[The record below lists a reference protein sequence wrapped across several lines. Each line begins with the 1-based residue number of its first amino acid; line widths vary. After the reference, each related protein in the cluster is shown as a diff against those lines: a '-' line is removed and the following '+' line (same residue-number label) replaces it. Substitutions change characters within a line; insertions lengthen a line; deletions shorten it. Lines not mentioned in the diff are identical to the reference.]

1 MLQLSIGRFDRDQQS
16 ARCGRTGL
24 AFLFKISDRKWVR
37 IGFKQEK
44 QMGTLTFYGA
54 AQRVTGSCYLIR
66 SGEHRILLEC
76 GMLQGENDEK
86 KNDNWNRN
94 STQRA
99 PAASFPF
106 AVSEI
111 NAVVISHAHLDH
123 SGMLPLLVKE
133 GYAGPIYMTRQTQAL
148 LPTLHKDAAFLQ
160 QKDTEWENK
169 RRSRAGKRAIE
180 PLYDMDDVEREL
192 NLCSGMAYREVK
204 EILPGIRLCF
214 REAGHILGSAIVE
227 LWFEEQGGTRKLVF
241 SGDLGNSNAPLMR
254 DPAVITEADLLLL
267 ESTYGN
273 RNHQPLQET
282 LAEFSAALDAA
293 AESGGNVLIP
303 SFAVGRTQ
311 DLIYHLGQL
320 YHSGKLKQN
329 NIFIDSPMATS
340 ISEIYEQNAHL
351 FNKDD
356 PEFRELMSHDWQ
368 QWLPILRFTRSV
380 EESMALNKI
389 TGGAIIIAGSGM
401 CHGGRIRHHLKYN
414 LWRKNTHLI
423 IVGFQARGTLGR
435 LLVDGVKKV
444 KILGS
449 EIAVKA
455 QIHTLGGFSAHA
467 GQSQLLEWA
476 GHMHKAMPRLYL
488 VHGERESML
497 ALQQCFVDEYNWD
510 ASIPTLGEVIRF

>member
-1 MLQLSIGRFDRDQQS
+1 
-16 ARCGRTGL
+16 
-24 AFLFKISDRKWVR
+24 
-37 IGFKQEK
+37 
-44 QMGTLTFYGA
+44 LTFYGA
-54 AQRVTGSCYLIR
+54 AQRVTGSCYLIS
-66 SGEHRILLEC
+66 SGQRRILLEC
-76 GMLQGENDEK
+76 GLLQGENNNK
-86 KNDNWNRN
+86 KGGRRGGSNGNE
-94 STQRA
+94 TA
-99 PAASFPF
+99 EVHFPF
-106 AVSEI
+106 AVGDI
-111 NAVVISHAHLDH
+111 DAVILSHAHLDH
-123 SGMLPLLVKE
+123 SGMLPLLVKQ
-133 GYAGPIYMTRQTQAL
+133 GYGGPIYMTLQTEAL
-148 LPTLHKDAAFLQ
+148 LPTMHKDAAFLQ

-169 RRSRAGKRAIE
+169 RRARAGKRAIE
-180 PLYDMDDVEREL
+180 PLYDIDDVEREL
-192 NLCSGMAYREVK
+192 ALCQGMTYGAVA
-204 EILPGIRLCF
+204 EILPGVRLCF

-227 LWFEEQGGTRKLVF
+227 LWIEDKGETRKLVF
-241 SGDLGNSNAPLMR
+241 SGDLGNSHAPLMR
-254 DPAVITEADLLLL
+254 DPAIISEADLLLL

-273 RNHQPLQET
+273 RNHQPLEET
-282 LAEFSAALDAA
+282 MAEFSAALDAA
-293 AESGGNVLIP
+293 AQSGGNVLIP

-320 YHSGKLKQN
+320 YHAGRLRQN

-340 ISEIYEQNAHL
+340 ISEIYEQNTRL

-356 PEFRELMSHDWQ
+356 PEFREIMTHDWQ

-389 TGGAIIIAGSGM
+389 SGGAIIIAGSGM

-423 IVGFQARGTLGR
+423 IAGFQARGTLGR

-476 GHMHKAMPRLYL
+476 GHMRKAMPRLYL
-488 VHGERESML
+488 VHGEPESML
-497 ALQQCFVDEYNWD
+497 ALQKRFVEEYNWD
-510 ASIPTLGEVIRF
+510 ASIPTLGEVIHF

>member
-1 MLQLSIGRFDRDQQS
+1 M
-16 ARCGRTGL
+16 T
-24 AFLFKISDRKWVR
+24 
-37 IGFKQEK
+37 
-44 QMGTLTFYGA
+44 TLTFLGA

-66 SGEHRILLEC
+66 NGQQQLLLEC
-76 GMLQGENDEK
+76 GMLQGENSNGK
-86 KNDNWNRN
+86 KGGKRKKTDTAEHNGEH
-94 STQRA
+94 
-99 PAASFPF
+99 FPF
-106 AVSEI
+106 DVADI
-111 NAVVISHAHLDH
+111 DAVVISHAHLDH
-123 SGMLPLLVKE
+123 SGMLPLLAKQ
-133 GYAGPIYMTRQTQAL
+133 GYRGPIYMTRQTQAL
-148 LPTLHKDAAFLQ
+148 LPTMHKDAAFLQ
-160 QKDTEWENK
+160 EKDAEWENK
-169 RRSRAGKRAIE
+169 RRARAGKKAIE
-180 PLYDMDDVEREL
+180 PLFNMADVELEL
-192 NLCSGMAYREVK
+192 GLCQGLAYGDMA

-227 LWFEEQGGTRKLVF
+227 LWFDDKGDTRKLVF
-241 SGDLGNSNAPLMR
+241 SGDLGNSQAPLMR
-254 DPAVITEADLLLL
+254 DPAIITEADLLLL

-273 RNHQPLQET
+273 RDHQPLEQT
-282 LAEFSAALDAA
+282 LNEFRGALDEA

-320 YHSGKLKQN
+320 YHAGQLKQN
-329 NIFIDSPMATS
+329 NIYIDSPMATS
-340 ISEIYEQNAHL
+340 ISEIYERNTRL

-356 PEFRELMSHDWQ
+356 PEFREIMTHDWQ

-389 TGGAIIIAGSGM
+389 AGGAIIIAGSGM

-423 IVGFQARGTLGR
+423 IAGFQARGTLGR

-476 GHMHKAMPRLYL
+476 GHMRKAMPRLYL
-488 VHGERESML
+488 VHGESDSML
-497 ALQQCFVDEYNWD
+497 ALQKRFVEEFNWD
-510 ASIPTLGEVIRF
+510 ASIPTLGEMIHF